1 MTCARGLGKETRSA
15 VAATMAA
22 CRVPLI
28 CARSSSPVRDPVEG
42 NQVVLPHLDQQ
53 PAGGLLVFGFSL
65 VDDTLADELVVDLPD
80 GHWVVVVLRVID
92 CGANRVDLGHLA
104 TTFPVYRSRPIK
116 GLHDALRSTSVTIDL
131 DPTDDATHGA
141 QQLTFFNKYY
151 DRWCYL
157 PLLAFLTLILA
168 TPSGPSMPSRGS
180 TTSWRWRKTRC
191 WCGTPNPA

>member
-116 GLHDALRSTSVTIDL
+116 GLHDALRSTSV
-131 DPTDDATHGA
+131 
-141 QQLTFFNKYY
+141 
-151 DRWCYL
+151 
-157 PLLAFLTLILA
+157 ILA
-168 TPSGPSMPSRGS
+168 TPSGPSTRVKTLFLRFTALSRLSTLAPSS
-180 TTSWRWRKTRC
+180 SESETRVFGWLATAC
-191 WCGTPNPA
+191 FI

>member
-1 MTCARGLGKETRSA
+1 M
-15 VAATMAA
+15 AATMAA

-104 TTFPVYRSRPIK
+104 TTFPVYRSSP
-116 GLHDALRSTSVTIDL
+116 D
-131 DPTDDATHGA
+131 
-141 QQLTFFNKYY
+141 N
-151 DRWCYL
+151 
-157 PLLAFLTLILA
+157 
-168 TPSGPSMPSRGS
+168 SRRG
-180 TTSWRWRKTRC
+180 RLQ
-191 WCGTPNPA
+191 